1 VIDPATLAAV
11 RRFWSK
17 ATVTQNYE
25 KILNAYMLRLDKVT
39 VIVAKGTDGSS
50 ANAQVVVR
58 AEDYQEWMATLEA
71 RLVEIERSE
80 AGLPPLDQIGVETM
94 DFSRRILT

>member
-1 VIDPATLAAV
+1 VIDPATLAAI

-17 ATVTQNYE
+17 GTVTQNYE

-39 VIVAKGTDGSS
+39 VITTKATDGSQ
-50 ANAQVVVR
+50 AGAQVVVMAR
-58 AEDYQEWMATLEA
+58 DYQEWMATLEA
-71 RLVEIERSE
+71 RLKEIERAE
-80 AGLPPLDQIGVETM
+80 AGLPPLDQTGIETI